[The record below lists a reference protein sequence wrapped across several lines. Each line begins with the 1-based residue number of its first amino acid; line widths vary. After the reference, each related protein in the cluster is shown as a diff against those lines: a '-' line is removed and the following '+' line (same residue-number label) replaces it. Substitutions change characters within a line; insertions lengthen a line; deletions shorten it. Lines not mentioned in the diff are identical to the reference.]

1 MVGQKTI
8 VVLEIGIERNQL
20 FGRIESARR
29 LVQLRRLEFG
39 QESAESRN
47 RNALVS
53 VQKLGNVV
61 FNLHRNKIMQRRP
74 LSKFYPQ
81 FLLTIQPKIYTFQ
94 AQSFSMRHEELV
106 SVLALQRV
114 EGVGDVIAKKLFS
127 SFDSVPEIFASTPK
141 KFKEIGLSP
150 KLLAGFKDKSIF
162 DKAQAEAEFIQKA
175 NIKVTTFQDEDY
187 PERLKHCYDGP
198 LLLFST
204 GNIDLK
210 NRKIISIVGTRKA
223 TAYGND
229 FTHRLLSE
237 LSPLNPIVVS
247 GFAYGIDIIAHQA
260 AIENGLQTIGV
271 LGNGLNRTYPKAHQ
285 KFLKPINENGGFL
298 SEFWSDAFPAPENF
312 VRRNRIVAGMSEAT
326 IVIESAERGGSL
338 ITANLA
344 NDYNREVFA
353 VPGRAT
359 DAFSQ
364 GCNKLIKTQRAHLMT
379 SAADLVYIM
388 NWDLKPKLKPV
399 QKQLF
404 ISLSDEEQRI
414 YDYLS
419 NRRELLD
426 TIAIEVGIPVS
437 RLSSTLLTMELK
449 GVIKPLPGKLFEVV

>member
-1 MVGQKTI
+1 
-8 VVLEIGIERNQL
+8 
-20 FGRIESARR
+20 
-29 LVQLRRLEFG
+29 
-39 QESAESRN
+39 
-47 RNALVS
+47 
-53 VQKLGNVV
+53 
-61 FNLHRNKIMQRRP
+61 
-74 LSKFYPQ
+74 
-81 FLLTIQPKIYTFQ
+81 
-94 AQSFSMRHEELV
+94 MRHEELV
-106 SVLALQRV
+106 SILALQRV

-127 SFDSVPEIFASTPK
+127 NFNSVEEIFCADAK
-141 KFKEIGLSP
+141 KFREIGLSP

-162 DKAQAEAEFIQKA
+162 EKAKAEADFIQKS
-175 NIKVTTFQDEDY
+175 NIKVTTFLEDDY
-187 PERLKHCYDGP
+187 PDRLKHCYDAP

-237 LSPLNPIVVS
+237 LSPLNPIIVS

-260 AIENGLQTIGV
+260 AIENGLQTIAV
-271 LGNGLNRTYPKAHQ
+271 LGNGLNQTYPKAHK

-312 VRRNRIVAGMSEAT
+312 VKRNRIVAGMSEAT
-326 IVIESAERGGSL
+326 IIVESAEKGGSL

-353 VPGRAT
+353 VPGRTT
-359 DAFSQ
+359 DSVSQ
-364 GCNKLIKTQRAHLMT
+364 GCNQLIKTQRAHLMT

-388 NWDLKPKLKPV
+388 NWDLQPKPKPV

-404 ISLSDEEQRI
+404 VSLSDEEKRI
-414 YDYLS
+414 YDYLCD
-419 NRRELLD
+419 RRELLD
-426 TIAIEVGIPVS
+426 TIAIENSIPIS
-437 RLSSTLLTMELK
+437 RLSSMLLTMELK
-449 GVIKPLPGKLFEVV
+449 GVIKPLPGKLFEAV